1 MGADDAHLLGDGAA
15 ASTGYRLGLVRRFVA
30 GYPRRFDIGSE
41 CNLTGDSCL
50 RHPESASAHADVY
63 FPATERLDFCP
74 SRSESYVMPLA
85 ADRDWT
91 DHQCQPAV
99 SDGGLDQRN
108 NLAIPVSIVAPD
120 TTKLRRSLSP
130 VSRSRPSILLASASS
145 RRRELLSQI
154 GISFQSR
161 SQNIDELRLAGE
173 SATDYVQRM
182 ATEKVESALELLMQ
196 LSNRDHQVLTA
207 VTVASASKFASSICR
222 STVSFRAISQAE
234 AGAYWR
240 TGEPAGKAGGYAIQG
255 YAAVFV
261 KKLSGSYSG
270 VMGLPLYETMQ
281 LLNQFGIECLIGK
294 AGG

>member
-1 MGADDAHLLGDGAA
+1 M
-15 ASTGYRLGLVRRFVA
+15 
-30 GYPRRFDIGSE
+30 
-41 CNLTGDSCL
+41 
-50 RHPESASAHADVY
+50 
-63 FPATERLDFCP
+63 
-74 SRSESYVMPLA
+74 
-85 ADRDWT
+85 
-91 DHQCQPAV
+91 
-99 SDGGLDQRN
+99 
-108 NLAIPVSIVAPD
+108 
-120 TTKLRRSLSP
+120 
-130 VSRSRPSILLASASS
+130 SRSRPSILLASASS

-182 ATEKVESALELLMQ
+182 ATEKVESALKTLAQQSDWLVLGADTIVVCDQEVLGQPTSERHALELLMQ

-222 STVSFRAISQAE
+222 STVSFRAISPAE

-240 TGEPAGKAGGYAIQG
+240 TGEPPGKAGGYAIQG

-281 LLNQFGIECLIGK
+281 LLNQFGIECLTGK